1 MTDSRAV
8 QRTSPR
14 RSRGDW
20 LLLAGLL
27 VLTLGVGQIGRFPAQ
42 ANQDWYDSLAQLAI
56 KPPGWAFPVAWT
68 LLFVLMAV
76 AAWLVWRAA
85 VATGTPSRAR
95 GPLLLWGL
103 QLAVNCTW
111 PFVFFG
117 AQAPLPALL
126 VILLLFALVRP
137 DRPQLRRAQPSGRL
151 AAGALSALAGLRR
164 PVERRHRGFELGP
177 RKQDGGVRLCGGLG
191 RSPGRHP
198 QRSDHRMQRSPP
210 GRQRRAGP
218 PGRRHVAPAPG
229 SVPARPGRA

>member
-1 MTDSRAV
+1 MTDSHTV
-8 QRTSPR
+8 QRTSHR

-27 VLTLGVGQIGRFPAQ
+27 VLTLAVGQIGRFPAQ

-85 VATGTPSRAR
+85 VAAGTPSRAR

-126 VILLLFALVRP
+126 VILLLFALV
-137 DRPQLRRAQPSGRL
+137 
-151 AAGALSALAGLRR
+151 ALTARSFAGLSR
-164 PVERRHRGFELGP
+164 PAAWLLAPYLLWLGYAALLN
-177 RKQDGGVRLCGGLG
+177 GGIVVLN
-191 RSPGRHP
+191 
-198 QRSDHRMQRSPP
+198 
-210 GRQRRAGP
+210 
-218 PGRRHVAPAPG
+218 
-229 SVPARPGRA
+229 